1 MTGVAA
7 VVVAVALLLGAP
19 RTASGPAGGAPSASA
34 AADHPKA
41 VPWAVG
47 ERLVYDVK
55 FGSLRVGSGAMEVKS
70 IDTLRGREVWHTQF
84 RVKGGTF
91 FYRVNDLM
99 ESWFETATLSS
110 LRFVQD
116 FQEGRR
122 DRERTYEIF
131 PDRQVYTEDG
141 GQENPSVEFPLDDGS
156 FLYFIRT
163 VPLEIG
169 QSYEFNRYFRPD
181 RNPVTIRVLRRDRIN
196 VPAGTFDAIVIQP
209 VIKTKGIFSE
219 GGRAEVWLAD
229 DSTRIMV
236 QMKSKLP
243 FGSLNLY
250 LKSYQPPPTP
260 AIEADTR

>member
-1 MTGVAA
+1 MTGLTAA
-7 VVVAVALLLGAP
+7 VVAVVLLIAVPRATVGSPGAP
-19 RTASGPAGGAPSASA
+19 VRA
-34 AADHPKA
+34 AAHPKA
-41 VPWAVG
+41 VPWGVG
-47 ERLVYDVK
+47 EKLVYNVK
-55 FGSLRVGSGAMEVKS
+55 FGSLHVGTGGMEVKG
-70 IDTLRGREVWHTQF
+70 IDTLRGREAWHTQF

-99 ESWFETATLSS
+99 ESWFETETLSS
-110 LRFVQD
+110 LRYVQD
-116 FQEGRR
+116 FQEGGR
-122 DRERTYEIF
+122 DRERTFDIF
-131 PDRQVYTEDG
+131 PDRRVYSEDG
-141 GQENPSVEFPLDDGS
+141 KEESPSVESPLDDGS

-181 RNPVTIRVLRRDRIN
+181 RNPVTIRVLRREKVR

-209 VIKTKGIFSE
+209 VIKAKGIFSE

-236 QMKSKLP
+236 QLKSKLP

-250 LKSYQPPPTP
+250 LKSYRPPPTP
-260 AIEADTR
+260 PIEEAGR